1 MHLQWKKVRN
11 CIRALLRSTIF
22 RLFWNF
28 FLTSQMYLYS
38 EITFI
43 IAYIFLSMQRS
54 MITMKGTIPRWIHTC
69 YRVDLYVLPSN
80 LSERNALTWF
90 LVYKWS
96 RYLQTR
102 WKLTWNECRVHI
114 DLFCITEFHYLPL
127 HLRWGP
133 CHEEEQKLVDSFL
146 RDSIQMYFATLI
158 LPPCIYSVPCVMRCH
173 ETIVPFFNIKIIL

>member
-1 MHLQWKKVRN
+1 MYPQWKKVRN
-11 CIRALLRSTIF
+11 CIRTLLRSTIF
-22 RLFWNF
+22 RLFWKF

-69 YRVDLYVLPSN
+69 YRVDLYVPSSN

-90 LVYKWS
+90 LTYKWS
-96 RYLQTR
+96 RYLRTR
-102 WKLTWNECRVHI
+102 WKLTWNECRVH
-114 DLFCITEFHYLPL
+114 CVTEFHYLPL
-127 HLRWGP
+127 HLTIRWGP
-133 CHEEEQKLVDSFL
+133 HHEEEQKLVDSFP

-158 LPPCIYSVPCVMRCH
+158 LPPCIYSVYLVLCAVM
-173 ETIVPFFNIKIIL
+173 EQ